1 MPFTGKKNLEKGV
14 IMKEETKKEKLI
26 YGETE
31 VERLD
36 TIELKSPIHLK
47 YVKIRNNLI
56 EEEGCTYGIEIIK
69 EEMKDNKIEEE
80 REEIGALYRSEEQ
93 ADEVLE
99 ILKRNK
105 VTPIELKDVISDI
118 NFRYE

>member
-1 MPFTGKKNLEKGV
+1 MEKES
-14 IMKEETKKEKLI
+14 KREKLV

-31 VERLD
+31 VEREDVIGLQPS
-36 TIELKSPIHLK
+36 IRLK
-47 YVKIRNNLI
+47 YVKIRNNLL

-69 EEMKDNKIEEE
+69 EEKSTNGIDEEH
-80 REEIGALYRSEEQ
+80 EEIGALYRSEEK

-105 VTPIELKDVISDI
+105 VTPIELRDVISDL
-118 NFRYE
+118 NFRQK